1 MLNRIVLGVKVIAGG
16 AALVALTAVF
26 ILIYNVITH
35 CEYFRAREL
44 KIEGMQ
50 RLARQQVAQRAE
62 VRVGHNIL
70 RIKLSEVRK
79 RLLAHPW
86 IAEAEV
92 SREIPSS
99 IIIRIT
105 EHSALAAVV
114 LGGKRFLINQRG
126 QLFKKWEPRERL
138 NIPVINGLRLS
149 DLTVYDNAR
158 PHHIRQALINSIPYR
173 AVMQILELGN
183 RRGSV
188 LPNHQISRIR
198 VDRQI
203 GVTVYA
209 YDRLKAI
216 SFGYSDYAGKY
227 YMLAKLM
234 NFLKQQRNKIDFD
247 RIDLSNLQRIV
258 INPVGKAG
266 TFAAPGINN

>member
-1 MLNRIVLGVKVIAGG
+1 
-16 AALVALTAVF
+16 
-26 ILIYNVITH
+26 
-35 CEYFRAREL
+35 
-44 KIEGMQ
+44 
-50 RLARQQVAQRAE
+50 
-62 VRVGHNIL
+62 
-70 RIKLSEVRK
+70 
-79 RLLAHPW
+79 
-86 IAEAEV
+86 
-92 SREIPSS
+92 
-99 IIIRIT
+99 
-105 EHSALAAVV
+105 
-114 LGGKRFLINQRG
+114 LINQRG
-126 QLFKKWEPRERL
+126 QLFKKWEPREGL
-138 NIPVINGLRLS
+138 NLPVINGLRLS
-149 DLTVYDNAR
+149 DLTVYDNAQ
-158 PHHIRQALINSIPYR
+158 PHYFGQALINSIPYR

-183 RRGSV
+183 RRGSI

-234 NFLKQQRNKIDFD
+234 NFLKQQRDKIDFD

-266 TFAAPGINN
+266 TLAAPGINN